1 MTQYMLSVVGSA
13 EFDAAN
19 AAMTPEQ
26 MQELS
31 DAIDTFN
38 DKLKAAGAW
47 VFGCGLEPIE
57 LSTTVDNTGAEAIVT
72 DGPFAESKEWIGGFW
87 ILELPDLDAALEWA
101 TEASKACAGKVEVR
115 PFQPEPPAG

>member
-47 VFGCGLEPIE
+47 VFAGGLAPIE
-57 LSTTVDNTGAEAIVT
+57 TATTVDNTGAEPLVT
-72 DGPFAESKEWIGGFW
+72 DGPFVESKEWIGGFW
-87 ILELPDLDAALEWA
+87 MIEAPDLDAALKWA
-101 TEASKACAGKVEVR
+101 VEGSKACAGRVEVR
-115 PFQPEPPAG
+115 PFDAAG